1 MYETGCYR
9 GRSIVRKIINLL
21 QDDWLSKQFTK
32 KDCKTGRI
40 SMMQYMYWDRSHRT
54 VLQIENID
62 MIMEHGTEHTY
73 VRVQAQRFRDR
84 IASDSRA
91 GLHS

>member
-1 MYETGCYR
+1 M
-9 GRSIVRKIINLL
+9 RKIINLL

-40 SMMQYMYWDRSHRT
+40 SGDAVHVLGQESQDSFTDREYRNDYETWDT
-54 VLQIENID
+54 TYICK
-62 MIMEHGTEHTY
+62 GTGSK
-73 VRVQAQRFRDR
+73 VCR